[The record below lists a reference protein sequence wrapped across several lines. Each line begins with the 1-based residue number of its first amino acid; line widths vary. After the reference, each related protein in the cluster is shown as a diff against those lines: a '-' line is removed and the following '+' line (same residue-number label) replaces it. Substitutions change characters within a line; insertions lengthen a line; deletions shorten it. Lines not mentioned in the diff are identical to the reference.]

1 MLNVWDTRSGKSETK
16 LKVSDQEV
24 YALAI
29 NPVNSNLILTSGQEG
44 SIKLWDARNYSS
56 KLYKF

>member
-24 YALAI
+24 YTLAI